1 MSRSTH
7 YHHLILIY
15 AIGRGASLPT
25 FLVVQSVPVV
35 LLSTTSTLST
45 CIINLP
51 KIPILT
57 KVNYRLTGFKTV
69 LTYVLKRLL

>member
-25 FLVVQSVPVV
+25 FSLDYSALYLYKPV
-35 LLSTTSTLST
+35 
-45 CIINLP
+45 
-51 KIPILT
+51 
-57 KVNYRLTGFKTV
+57 
-69 LTYVLKRLL
+69 

>member
-1 MSRSTH
+1 MPLAGELVSPS
-7 YHHLILIY
+7 
-15 AIGRGASLPT
+15 

-45 CIINLP
+45 YILNLP

-57 KVNYRLTGFKTV
+57 KVTYRLTGFKTV
-69 LTYVLKRLL
+69 LTYILKRLL